1 MSFKLFRLYENLYN
15 FLSQDIHRK
24 RMEKD
29 FLELQTLIDVHF
41 EQRKKEEEELIGL
54 KERIVISDLDHL
66 RFFSSKNVL
75 YSIFSL
81 LCTNCRAFG
90 PSGEAAVRKSR
101 AAAC

>member
-1 MSFKLFRLYENLYN
+1 
-15 FLSQDIHRK
+15 
-24 RMEKD
+24 MEKD

-66 RFFSSKNVL
+66 SFCFFLIL

-81 LCTNCRAFG
+81 LCTNCRPFG
-90 PSGEAAVRKSR
+90 PSGAAAVRKSR
-101 AAAC
+101 SAAF